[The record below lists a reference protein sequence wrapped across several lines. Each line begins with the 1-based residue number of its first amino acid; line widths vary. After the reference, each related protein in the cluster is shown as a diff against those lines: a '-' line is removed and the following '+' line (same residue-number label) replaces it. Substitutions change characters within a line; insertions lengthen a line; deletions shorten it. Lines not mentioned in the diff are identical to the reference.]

1 MSLSKGI
8 SPFLWFGGKAKEA
21 VEHYVSV
28 FPNSRITNVIEIPA
42 GPAKGAAQIEFEL
55 DGLTCT
61 ALDGGPMFEMTPAIS
76 FVVPC
81 ESQEEIDYYWDKLAE
96 GGTQGFCGWLTDPF
110 GLSWQVVPANLDE
123 LMARAPTAIME
134 SLVKDAKSRLIPILL
149 ADRLEYPI
157 VIADERWK
165 VVIPD
170 VAHGV
175 PAMIS
180 EVVDDDVK
188 IV

>member
-1 MSLSKGI
+1 MSPSKGI
-8 SPFLWFGGKAKEA
+8 SPFLWFGGRAKEA

-28 FPNSRITNVIEIPA
+28 FPNSRVINVTEMAA
-42 GPAKGAAQIEFEL
+42 GPANGAAQIEFEL
-55 DGLTCT
+55 DGLVFT

-123 LMARAPTAIME
+123 LMARAPKAVME
-134 SLVKDAKSRLIPILL
+134 SLLTMTKIDIEQLI
-149 ADRLEYPI
+149 
-157 VIADERWK
+157 
-165 VVIPD
+165 
-170 VAHGV
+170 
-175 PAMIS
+175 
-180 EVVDDDVK
+180 EVGRSAE
-188 IV
+188 